1 VEIRAFSRPENVAYR
16 RVLAESGFAVDRYVT
31 SMNRFLYVLR
41 TKTAQ
46 PQPSTVNTS
55 SKP

>member
-1 VEIRAFSRPENVAYR
+1 VEIRAFSHPDNVASR
-16 RVLAESGFAVDRYVT
+16 RVLAKSGFVVDRYVT
-31 SMNRFLYVLR
+31 SMNRFLYAQR
-41 TKTAQ
+41 TETAQ